1 MILDEIAAKTKERVA
16 EQKKKVSLEEI
27 KRQAL
32 DIVARETDNGS
43 SPYTKFPFRDNLAA
57 DGISFI
63 CEVKKASPS
72 KGLIAP
78 DFPYVDIAKEYEAA
92 GASAISVLTEP
103 FYFQGSNQFLMD
115 IKKEVNIPLLRKDFT
130 VDEYMIYEA
139 KVIGASAVLL
149 ICAILDD
156 EQLVSYLKLAHEL
169 GLSALVEAHDE
180 DEVRRAIACG
190 AGIIGVNNR
199 DLRTFT
205 VDIMN
210 SVRLRKLVPDTVP
223 VKDSLTKESGTDT
236 VCDVKSDIHS
246 DKGSDPFVDP
256 FGSQKMVYVSESGIK
271 TKEDIDRLKA
281 NGTDAVLIGETFM
294 RSPDKKRLFAELKG
308 E

>member
-139 KVIGASAVLL
+139 KIIGASAVLL

-223 VKDSLTKESGTDT
+223 VKDSLTKGSGTDT